1 MSEADKDSKTEQPSE
16 KRLKEAFEKGQF
28 AKSAELQVV
37 ATLAAMLGV
46 LGFFLSASTRDITA
60 MATLAWGN
68 LNASPLRSDALPLQL
83 SECIHVYG
91 VVLLPV
97 IVGVVIAT
105 LLMGGFQ
112 SGFRLAP
119 KSIGLKLEKLD
130 VAKGFGRIF
139 SKSSLVKSGIDVLK
153 LISIALVLWLGTRA
167 LVNDPIFVS
176 PIEVSY
182 LGEFLRQ
189 ASLAFFSKVILAL
202 GIVAA
207 ISYSYEKYKTH
218 NELMMT
224 RQEVK
229 DENKQSD
236 GDAQAK
242 GAMKRMA
249 RRLMQKQMLAAVP
262 TADVIITN
270 PTHYAVAL
278 KYERG
283 RDQAPMVLAK
293 GENQFARRI
302 KALGAQHQVPQVEN
316 KPVARMLYALG
327 KVGEPIPNNL
337 YQAVAGILAFVYRTH
352 RLYFHELKIRR
363 AVAEGASG
371 RRAA

>member
-1 MSEADKDSKTEQPSE
+1 MSDDKDSKTELPSE
-16 KRLKEAFEKGQF
+16 KRLSEAFEKGQF

-37 ATLAAMLGV
+37 GALAAMLGV
-46 LGFFLSASTRDITA
+46 LGFSLASSTREVASLATTA
-60 MATLAWGN
+60 WSELAT
-68 LNASPLRSDALPLQL
+68 SPLRS
-83 SECIHVYG
+83 G
-91 VVLLPV
+91 VLPV
-97 IVGVVIAT
+97 QVEEASKVYARVMLPVLAAVCIVAM
-105 LLMGGFQ
+105 LMGGFQ
-112 SGFRLAP
+112 SGFRMSP
-119 KSIGLKLEKLD
+119 KVLGIKFDKLD
-130 VAKGFGRIF
+130 IAKGFGRIF
-139 SKSSLVKSGIDVLK
+139 DKGAFVRTGIDLLK
-153 LISIALVLWLGTRA
+153 LVAIGSVLWIGARS

-176 PIEVSY
+176 PIETAY
-182 LGEFLRQ
+182 LGEFLQR
-189 ASLAFFSKVILAL
+189 ATYEFLSKVVLAL

-207 ISYSYEKYKTH
+207 IGYSYEKFKTH
-218 NELMMT
+218 RDLMMS

-229 DENKQSD
+229 DEQKQSD
-236 GDAQAK
+236 GDAHTK
-242 GAMKRMA
+242 SAMKRMA

-262 TADVIITN
+262 TADVIVTN

-302 KALGAQHQVPQVEN
+302 KALGAQHQVPLVEN

-327 KVGEPIPNNL
+327 KVGEPIPSNL

-363 AVAEGASG
+363 ALAEGASQ
-371 RRAA
+371 RRAG